1 MASDKTPG
9 TDGLPAEFYKL
20 FWEDIEGYLLN
31 ALNGAYEKRCL
42 SISQRRGLITLLP
55 KKKKRNKQTNEPGI
69 TLPNCHYKIA
79 TKSIANRIQ
88 KSLPNIINND
98 QAGFLKNRFIGE
110 NIRLIESIINHT
122 NIEQIQ
128 GLLLFVDFEKTFD
141 SIKWSFIEKTL
152 RHSVNFETSLV
163 SWVKLFYTHISSCV
177 LNDGWASDFFSLH
190 HGVRQVCPLSPYVF
204 IVGAEILGNA
214 LRRDTEIRGIKLGYS
229 ECKLS
234 QYAED
239 TRMILHGSERSI
251 SRTLYVLDIFANVS
265 GLKANYGKT
274 ETPWIGSHK
283 NTK

>member
-1 MASDKTPG
+1 MFINFSK
-9 TDGLPAEFYKL
+9 
-20 FWEDIEGYLLN
+20 
-31 ALNGAYEKRCL
+31 KRSYYPL
-42 SISQRRGLITLLP
+42 T
-55 KKKKRNKQTNEPGI
+55 KKKKKQNKQTNEPGI
-69 TLPNCHYKIA
+69 TLPNCHYNIA
-79 TKSIANRIQ
+79 TKLIANRIQ

-98 QAGFLKNRFIGE
+98 QTGFLKNRFIEE

-122 NIEQIQ
+122 NIEQIP

-152 RHSVNFETSLV
+152 RHFNFETSLV
-163 SWVKLFYTHISSCV
+163 SWVKLLYTYISSCV

-190 HGVRQVCPLSPYVF
+190 HGVRQVCPLSPYLF

-234 QYAED
+234 QYADD
-239 TRMILHGSERSI
+239 TRMILDGSERSI
-251 SRTLYVLDIFANVS
+251 SRTLYVLDIFANVT